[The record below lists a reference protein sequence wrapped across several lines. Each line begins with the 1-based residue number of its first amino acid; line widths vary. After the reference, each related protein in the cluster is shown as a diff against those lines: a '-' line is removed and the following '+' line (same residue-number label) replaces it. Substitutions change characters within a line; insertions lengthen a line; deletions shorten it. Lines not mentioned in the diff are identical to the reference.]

1 MWNDIK
7 ELVAVIIGSII
18 TIISTSFTEKRKRKS
33 ALDDAYRIKQRE
45 ALELLMKHV
54 DPIRNAFDHFRFQ
67 AGTSMYYGRRE
78 SNTKVPNLLSELSKL
93 DLSAAQ
99 RAILPPKLYEFEFE
113 IMRRIETL
121 QMAISDEPASKE
133 KKDAYFNFDA
143 AVEAE
148 IISYHNRLKDEY
160 KNTFLSNPVNYKPLS
175 SFFDEHP
182 EIDIENNEINEVLNY
197 MESLHPFEVIDE
209 VSGEVLNSGMAK
221 GGPLPVNPGYIH
233 TYNGKEYR
241 ITNIERNQTEEKTIF
256 VKAFAVPVTDDNMS
270 SLRDSGS

>member
-18 TIISTSFTEKRKRKS
+18 TIISTSFKDKRKRES
-33 ALDDAYRIKQRE
+33 ELDDAYRLKQRE
-45 ALELLMKHV
+45 ALELLMKHI

-67 AGTSMYYGRRE
+67 AGTSMYYGKRE
-78 SNTKVPNLLSELSKL
+78 SNYQAPNLLSELSKL
-93 DLSAAQ
+93 DLSASQ
-99 RAILPPKLYEFEFE
+99 RAILPPKLYEFEFH
-113 IMRRIETL
+113 IMRKIESL
-121 QMAISDEPASKE
+121 QMAISEQPATKE
-133 KKDAYFNFDA
+133 KKDAYFKFDA

-160 KNTFLSNPVNYKPLS
+160 KNTFLSKPVKYAPLS

-182 EIDIENNEINEVLNY
+182 EIDLENNAINEVLNY
-197 MESLHPFEVIDE
+197 MESLHPFEVINE
-209 VSGEVLNSGMAK
+209 LTGEVLNSGMAK
-221 GGPLPVNPGYIH
+221 GGPIPMNPGYVH

-256 VKAFAVPVTDDNMS
+256 VKAFAVPVDGDNMS

>member
-18 TIISTSFTEKRKRKS
+18 TIISTSFKDKRKRES
-33 ALDDAYRIKQRE
+33 ELDDAYRLKQRE
-45 ALELLMKHV
+45 ALELLMKHI
-54 DPIRNAFDHFRFQ
+54 DPIQNAFDHFRYQ

-78 SNTKVPNLLSELSKL
+78 SNYRAPNIWTELAKL
-93 DLSAAQ
+93 DLSASQ
-99 RAILPPKLYEFEFE
+99 RSILPQKLYEFE
-113 IMRRIETL
+113 IQIVRRIESL
-121 QMAISDEPASKE
+121 QMAISELPATKE

-143 AVEAE
+143 ALEAE
-148 IISYHNRLKDEY
+148 IICYHNRLKAEY
-160 KNTFLSNPVNYKPLS
+160 KNTFLSIPVKYAPLS

-182 EIDIENNEINEVLNY
+182 EIDIENNAINEVLNY

-209 VSGEVLNSGMAK
+209 LTSEVLNSGMAK
-221 GGPLPVNPGYIH
+221 GGPIPMNPGYIH

-241 ITNIERNQTEEKTIF
+241 ITNIERSQTEEKTIF
-256 VKAFAVPVTDDNMS
+256 VKAFAVPVTDDNLS